1 MNRFLAPA
9 AATIAALG
17 LLAGACS
24 DRILTPPASAPVSTE
39 SAAQTVPSQPGTS
52 QQSPTGATA
61 ATTVSKPN
69 ELSTT
74 DLVKLVE
81 PSIVRIDTTAG
92 IGTGFFVSDDG
103 YIVTNAHVVTGR
115 NGAPQTTVGVTLS
128 DGSRIDGTVVGV
140 ETARFDVAIV
150 KVSGP
155 ARFKALPF
163 ANLANVLV
171 GQDVVAIGY
180 ALDLKG
186 GEGPSFTVTRGI
198 VSAKNRSTTEDPRAQ
213 SFGAIQTDA
222 AITHGNSGGPLLN
235 LNGEVVGVNTSI
247 APDPSTGGVAAG
259 IGFALGSDVVKA
271 VYDDVRVGGK
281 VTRGYLGIG
290 SFEALRPA
298 RARELNLPED
308 ATGVYL
314 AGPGSVVAGSPADL
328 AGIKSGDVISKIDG
342 MAIHTETDLGVAMLR
357 EEPNKKVDI
366 EIYHGGKKL
375 TVTVTL
381 GTLPGQ

>member
-1 MNRFLAPA
+1 MNRILAPA
-9 AATIAALG
+9 AAAIVTLG
-17 LLAGACS
+17 LIAGACS
-24 DRILTPPASAPVSTE
+24 DRVTAGPRAESTQGSAVPTATQANG
-39 SAAQTVPSQPGTS
+39 AAA
-52 QQSPTGATA
+52 ATA
-61 ATTVSKPN
+61 PAGNVATTVSKTN
-69 ELSTT
+69 ELSTS
-74 DLVKLVE
+74 DLVKLAE

-92 IGTGFFVSDDG
+92 IGTGFFVSEDG
-103 YIVTNAHVVTGR
+103 YIVTNAHVVAGR

-128 DGSRIDGTVVGV
+128 DGTHVDGTVIGV

-150 KVSGP
+150 KISGGK
-155 ARFKALPF
+155 FKALAF
-163 ANLANVLV
+163 ANLENVLV

-247 APDPSTGGVAAG
+247 APDPSTGGVAPG

-271 VYDDVRVGGK
+271 VYDDVRTGGK

-298 RARELNLPED
+298 RARELNLPAD
-308 ATGVYL
+308 STGVYL
-314 AGPGSVVAGSPADL
+314 SGAGSVVAGSPADI

-342 MAIHTETDLGVAMLR
+342 IAIRTETDLGVAMLR
-357 EEPNKKVDI
+357 QEPNKKVQV
-366 EIYHGGKKL
+366 EIYRAGKPQ
-375 TVTVTL
+375 TVSVTL
-381 GTLPGQ
+381 GSLPGQ